1 MSDRAIAQS
10 SVFGSTKAT
19 PWQRAAR
26 HASFRLVGQLRH
38 GCITLIEG
46 DETVLF
52 GNPDDDLQATVIVNS
67 PEFYS
72 RMVRGGAV
80 GAGEAYMEGL
90 WDTPDLYP
98 VIRLIARNVAVFDH
112 LENRWGRAAN
122 AGRWLLHG
130 FRRNSIQGSRKN
142 IHAHYDLGND
152 FLQRWLDPQM
162 MYSSAIYPREDATLD
177 EASIHKLWTVCRKLK
192 LSTGDHLLE
201 IGTGWGAMAIH
212 AAQHFGCRVTTATI
226 SQEQFALARERVA
239 VAGLSD
245 RVEVVLCDYREL
257 SGSYDKLVSIEM
269 IEAVGDAYL
278 DTFFSQCSNL
288 LKPNGVML
296 LQAITCPDQ
305 VYEQGKHTIEFVKR
319 HIFPGGQVPSVARM
333 MDAVRRKTDL
343 RLEHA
348 EDFGRHYARTLL
360 AWRDNFQREVEDI
373 RAMGYP
379 ETFLRM
385 WEYYLSYCAGGFT
398 ERQIGVCHLVL
409 SKPDCRAVWGVG
421 DSPALAE

>member
-1 MSDRAIAQS
+1 
-10 SVFGSTKAT
+10 
-19 PWQRAAR
+19 
-26 HASFRLVGQLRH
+26 
-38 GCITLIEG
+38 
-46 DETVLF
+46 
-52 GNPDDDLQATVIVNS
+52 
-67 PEFYS
+67 
-72 RMVRGGAV
+72 
-80 GAGEAYMEGL
+80 
-90 WDTPDLYP
+90 
-98 VIRLIARNVAVFDH
+98 
-112 LENRWGRAAN
+112 
-122 AGRWLLHG
+122 
-130 FRRNSIQGSRKN
+130 
-142 IHAHYDLGND
+142 LGND
-152 FLQRWLDPQM
+152 FFQRWLDPQM